1 MTWDQ
6 SSAVNTSALIRK
18 LDALSPLT
26 PDGAE
31 AVARAAQTR
40 VRHARPREDLISE
53 GDKPKTL
60 RMILS
65 GWACRYKTL
74 EDGRRQILS
83 LLLPGD
89 TCDFN
94 MFNVSR
100 MDHAVGALTPLV
112 YGDVPQDVFEQL
124 TSDHPSVARAL
135 ICETLSD
142 ASIQREWTLNLGQ
155 RDAYERIAH
164 LFCEVF
170 VRSQV
175 IGLAGANE
183 CPFPVTQTELGDAT
197 GLSAVHVNRTIQEL
211 RGANLIELEARSL
224 VIKNLDALR
233 AAALFEPD
241 YLHLRQPP
249 GRNH

>member
-6 SSAVNTSALIRK
+6 NSAANTSALIRK

-31 AVARAAQTR
+31 AVARVAQTR
-40 VRHARPREDLISE
+40 IRQARPREDLVTE
-53 GDKPKTL
+53 GETPKTL

-65 GWACRYKTL
+65 GWACRYKML

-100 MDHAVGALTPLV
+100 MDYAVAALTPLV
-112 YGDVPQDVFEQL
+112 YADVTQDAFEQL
-124 TSDHPSVARAL
+124 TGDHPSVARAL
-135 ICETLSD
+135 VCETLSD

-170 VRSQV
+170 VRAQV
-175 IGLAGANE
+175 IGLAGAND

-197 GLSAVHVNRTIQEL
+197 GLSAVHVNRTLQEL
-211 RGANLIELEARSL
+211 RGANLIDLEARSL
-224 VIKNLDALR
+224 VIKDLDALR

-241 YLHLRQPP
+241 YLHFRQPP